1 MYSII
6 QSTIKY
12 VKIIIIVTLLRVID
26 IKEAR
31 GFRFLSIT
39 VFGNI
44 INKVLVRKLLI
55 ILVYYYLKNPVAKF
69 AIMNIITN

>member
-1 MYSII
+1 M
-6 QSTIKY
+6 
-12 VKIIIIVTLLRVID
+12 RVID
-26 IKEAR
+26 IKKA
-31 GFRFLSIT
+31 GGLRFLIIT

-55 ILVYYYLKNPVAKF
+55 ILVYYYLKKPVAVAKF